1 MNFNSS
7 VAAEGYGEL
16 ILLANKIKKQ
26 KTERK
31 KKNRCG
37 IRRGGGL
44 NFSHSRYF
52 FLNVYGTA
60 LPPPTLFQ
68 SPTF

>member
-26 KTERK
+26 KNERK
-31 KKNRCG
+31 KKK
-37 IRRGGGL
+37 IDVASGGG
-44 NFSHSRYF
+44 
-52 FLNVYGTA
+52 GGA
-60 LPPPTLFQ
+60 
-68 SPTF
+68 

>member
-26 KTERK
+26 KNERK

-37 IRRGGGL
+37 IRRGGG
-44 NFSHSRYF
+44 
-52 FLNVYGTA
+52 GA
-60 LPPPTLFQ
+60 
-68 SPTF
+68 

>member
-26 KTERK
+26 KNERK
-31 KKNRCG
+31 KKKIDVASG
-37 IRRGGGL
+37 GGGL

>member
-26 KTERK
+26 KTRERK
-31 KKNRCG
+31 K
-37 IRRGGGL
+37 IDVASGGG
-44 NFSHSRYF
+44 
-52 FLNVYGTA
+52 GA
-60 LPPPTLFQ
+60 
-68 SPTF
+68 

>member
-26 KTERK
+26 KKREKEK
-31 KKNRCG
+31 K
-37 IRRGGGL
+37 IDVASGGG
-44 NFSHSRYF
+44 
-52 FLNVYGTA
+52 A
-60 LPPPTLFQ
+60 
-68 SPTF
+68 

>member
-26 KTERK
+26 KNERK
-31 KKNRCG
+31 KKNTWFME
-37 IRRGGGL
+37 L
-44 NFSHSRYF
+44 PSP
-52 FLNVYGTA
+52 
-60 LPPPTLFQ
+60 LPPFS
-68 SPTF
+68 SPPPFESLYKLRGFLEN